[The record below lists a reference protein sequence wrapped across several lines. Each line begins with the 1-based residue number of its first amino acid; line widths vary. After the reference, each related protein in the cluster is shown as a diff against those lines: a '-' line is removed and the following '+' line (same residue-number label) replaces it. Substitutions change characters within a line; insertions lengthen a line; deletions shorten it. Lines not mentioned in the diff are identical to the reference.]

1 MANIVVVSGRM
12 VADPELRNISEDK
25 TVCNFRIAVP
35 KRFKP
40 QEGADSDFFN
50 AVAWNR
56 TAEFICKYFSKG
68 KRIELVGSLQTR
80 NWEDREGNRRTATEI
95 AVSSVDFVGDKK
107 NPNQKGQQP
116 KSAADRRSALVT
128 PLRRHLLMT
137 RGILIMKM
145 VRICLFEAI
154 P

>member
-25 TVCNFRIAVP
+25 AVCNFRIAVP

-50 AVAWNR
+50 AVAWNH

-95 AVSSVDFVGDKK
+95 AVSSVDFVGDKEK
-107 NPNQKGQQP
+107 SESKGV
-116 KSAADRRSALVT
+116 AAQSSSRQA
-128 PLRRHLLMT
+128 
-137 RGILIMKM
+137 
-145 VRICLFEAI
+145 VRPGYTSPPAPVADAEYIDYEDGEDLSF
-154 P
+154 

>member
-68 KRIELVGSLQTR
+68 KQIELVGSLQTR

-95 AVSSVDFVGDKK
+95 AVSSVDFVGDKEK
-107 NPNQKGQQP
+107 SESKG
-116 KSAADRRSALVT
+116 AAAQISGRQAVRSDYTSPPASVADAGYIDYEEGEDL
-128 PLRRHLLMT
+128 P
-137 RGILIMKM
+137 
-145 VRICLFEAI
+145 F
-154 P
+154 

>member
-1 MANIVVVSGRM
+1 MSVHSKLGTGKIVKEIGGLQRRLPCPAS
-12 VADPELRNISEDK
+12 ISSE
-25 TVCNFRIAVP
+25 
-35 KRFKP
+35 
-40 QEGADSDFFN
+40 
-50 AVAWNR
+50 
-56 TAEFICKYFSKG
+56 
-68 KRIELVGSLQTR
+68 TR
-80 NWEDREGNRRTATEI
+80 
-95 AVSSVDFVGDKK
+95 K

>member
-95 AVSSVDFVGDKK
+95 AVSSVDFVGGKIRIK
-107 NPNQKGQQP
+107 RGSSPSRRPTGGP
-116 KSAADRRSALVT
+116 LWLHLSAGT
-128 PLRRHLLMT
+128 
-137 RGILIMKM
+137 
-145 VRICLFEAI
+145 C
-154 P
+154 

>member
-25 TVCNFRIAVP
+25 AVCNFRIAVP

-95 AVSSVDFVGDKK
+95 AVSSVDFVGDKEK
-107 NPNQKGQQP
+107 PNQKGQQP

-128 PLRRHLLMT
+128 PLRRHLFLT

>member
-25 TVCNFRIAVP
+25 AVCNFRIAVP

-95 AVSSVDFVGDKK
+95 AVSSVDFVGDKE
-107 NPNQKGQQP
+107 
-116 KSAADRRSALVT
+116 KS
-128 PLRRHLLMT
+128 
-137 RGILIMKM
+137 
-145 VRICLFEAI
+145 E
-154 P
+154 

>member
-80 NWEDREGNRRTATEI
+80 NWDCRVQRRFRRRQGKI
-95 AVSSVDFVGDKK
+95 RIKRGSSPSRRPTGG
-107 NPNQKGQQP
+107 PLWLHL
-116 KSAADRRSALVT
+116 SAGT
-128 PLRRHLLMT
+128 
-137 RGILIMKM
+137 
-145 VRICLFEAI
+145 C
-154 P
+154 